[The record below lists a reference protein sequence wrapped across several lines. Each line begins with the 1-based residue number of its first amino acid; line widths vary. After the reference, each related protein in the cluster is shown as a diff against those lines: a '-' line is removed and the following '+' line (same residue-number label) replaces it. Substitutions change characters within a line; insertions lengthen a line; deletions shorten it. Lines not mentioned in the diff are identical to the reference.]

1 MPTDYYL
8 EELSDGGDLQPTD
21 LMHVQRN
28 VNGTWTDY
36 QIEHGNIRGENTTVL
51 DVTITD
57 AEFTAN
63 TFVLLPAVA
72 GKGVVIIDPPIA
84 WVTTVTPSSGSET
97 LVISGGGATQDIQ
110 AFFTNLQPLDVVVMN
125 IFNYDSIG
133 LDLVLQRSTGLGA
146 VAADVRI
153 RMTYV
158 IIDI

>member
-36 QIEHGNIRGENTTVL
+36 QIEHGNIRGENTQTL

-72 GKGVVIIDPPIA
+72 GKGVVIIDPPIG
-84 WVTTVTPSSGSET
+84 WVTTSSPSTGVEQLNISSGQF
-97 LVISGGGATQDIQ
+97 AQDTI
-110 AFFTNLQPLDVVVMN
+110 ASFTNNETNEVV
-125 IFNYDSIG
+125 IFNAFQYDSLG
-133 LDLVLQRSTGLGA
+133 GDLVLQRSTGLGTA
-146 VAADVRI
+146 QADVRI

-158 IIDI
+158 LIDI